1 MKKRI
6 SPQLA
11 VAIVLLAVILLS
23 NLLAP
28 VIAPYDP
35 NAVDMAVR
43 LEGPSAAHL
52 LGTDT
57 LGRDMLSRVLYGGRS
72 SILLALAAT
81 VLSMTLGLVLG
92 MLAGYFGGA
101 CDAVI
106 TVGANIF
113 QGLPG
118 TCLMIAIAGILGPGV
133 GNLLLALVITS
144 WAGFSRVVRTETL
157 RIREQS
163 YMEGLR
169 ALGAGHGRLLLRHVV
184 PNLLPNIVVLFTTR
198 VGRCVLSIASLSY
211 LGLGLQTK
219 MPDWSVMISDA
230 RLNYRSAPHLI
241 IVPGVC
247 IFLLLLAINLLG
259 DALRDQLDVRDREV
273 KEL

>member
-1 MKKRI
+1 MVVVQFGKGVVT
-6 SPQLA
+6 L
-11 VAIVLLAVILLS
+11 VTFEGL
-23 NLLAP
+23 
-28 VIAPYDP
+28 
-35 NAVDMAVR
+35 R
-43 LEGPSAAHL
+43 LEEGMPIYLQIIRYLERGIAAGTVRDGDELPS
-52 LGTDT
+52 
-57 LGRDMLSRVLYGGRS
+57 RRVLSARLGVNPNTIQKAFR
-72 SILLALAAT
+72 ALED
-81 VLSMTLGLVLG
+81 
-92 MLAGYFGGA
+92 AG
-101 CDAVI
+101 
-106 TVGANIF
+106 
-113 QGLPG
+113 
-118 TCLMIAIAGILGPGV
+118 
-133 GNLLLALVITS
+133 VITS

-169 ALGAGHGRLLLRHVV
+169 SLGAGHGRLLLRHVV

-230 RLNYRSAPHLI
+230 RLNYRSASHLI